1 MHPAA
6 GHAARKRKMMQRN
19 LTSLLGLIAIV
30 LVACGG
36 NRPADAQT
44 FRWAFQSDIAS
55 LDPMSTGDVSTRNI
69 MHNVLEPLVKV
80 GPAMQLVP
88 GLATSWERVNDT
100 SWRFHLREG
109 VKFHDGAPFTADDVV
124 FSFVRAV
131 SSSSDTRPRMRMIR
145 SIAKADDRTV
155 QIDTVGPS
163 PTLLSDLTYLDMYSK
178 SWAEA
183 NDCVEP
189 MKASGGKE
197 NYASRHANGTG
208 PFRVANYQPGVKL
221 VLEANDGWWGER
233 TGNVKQ
239 AIFTPIVAETTR
251 VAALLDGQVDM
262 IDPVPQQD
270 VPRIQA
276 DPKLQVT
283 VGPEARVIYLG
294 MDQAR
299 DELLY
304 ANVKGKNP
312 FKDIRVREAFY
323 RAIDTGTI
331 REKIMRGAAAPAAT
345 LLTSIAFGYDPSFA
359 TRKPHD
365 PALAK
370 KLLDDAGYP
379 DGFEVTL
386 DCPAG
391 RYVND
396 DKICAAVAA
405 MLAKVKIKVK
415 VLAQAPNLYFQKIG
429 GRDTSFYLH
438 GWGSDQDA
446 QPVMVILMHSPT
458 KAGAG
463 SWNVGG
469 YANAVVDDLID
480 RIGREMDPQARL
492 AMIKQAVET
501 EREDF
506 GVIPVHQQ
514 MLAWGIAKKVSVAQR
529 PDDFLDLAAVRLQ
542 P

>member
-1 MHPAA
+1 
-6 GHAARKRKMMQRN
+6 MQRH
-19 LTSLLGLIAIV
+19 LPTSVLGLLAMA
-30 LVACGG
+30 LLALAGSL
-36 NRPADAQT
+36 PADAQT

-80 GPAMQLVP
+80 GPGMQLTP
-88 GLATSWERVNDT
+88 GLATSWERTSDT
-100 SWRFHLREG
+100 SWRFQLRQN
-109 VKFHDGAPFTADDVV
+109 VKFHDGAPFTANDVV
-124 FSFVRAV
+124 FSFGRAV
-131 SSSSDTRPRMRMIR
+131 SSSSDTRPRMRMIK
-145 SIAKADDRTV
+145 SIAKLDDHAV
-155 QIDTVGPS
+155 QIETTGPS

-178 SWAEA
+178 AWAEA

-189 MKASGGKE
+189 MKASSGKE

-208 PFRVANYQPGVKL
+208 PFRVAGYQPGVKL
-221 VLEANDGWWGER
+221 VLEANESWWGER
-233 TGNVKQ
+233 SGNVKQ

-262 IDPVPQQD
+262 IDPIPQQD

-276 DPKLQVT
+276 DPKLQVM

-304 ANVKGKNP
+304 ASVKGKNP

-323 RAIDTGTI
+323 RAIDTDTI

-359 TRKPHD
+359 RRKPYD
-365 PALAK
+365 PALAR
-370 KLLDDAGYP
+370 KLLDEAGYP

-396 DKICAAVAA
+396 DKLCAAIAA
-405 MLAKVKIKVK
+405 MLAKVKIKVN

-469 YANAVVDDLID
+469 YANAAVDDLID
-480 RIGREMDPQARL
+480 RIGREMDPQVRL
-492 AMIKQAVET
+492 GMIRTAVET

-506 GVIPVHQQ
+506 GVVPVHQQ
-514 MLAWGIAKKVSVAQR
+514 MLAWGVAKKVSVAQR
-529 PDDFLDLAAVRLQ
+529 PDDFLDLASVKVQ